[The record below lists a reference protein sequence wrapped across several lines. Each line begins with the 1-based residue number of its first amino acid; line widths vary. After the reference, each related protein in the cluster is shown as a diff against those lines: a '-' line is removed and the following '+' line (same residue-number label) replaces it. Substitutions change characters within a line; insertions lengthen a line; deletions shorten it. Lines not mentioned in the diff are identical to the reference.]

1 MSRKTQWDLLDR
13 LGLSDKAK
21 AVILG
26 HAMAESGCET
36 NRLQGDFSAGR
47 EKSKS
52 YTAQVDA
59 GQISRE
65 DFAKRGP
72 NGGGYGWLQWTF
84 YSRKEGLYDTAKK
97 LGVSIGSEEAAV
109 AWLWDELNQGEYTA
123 VLSALKSDKSLAD
136 MSEVFMTRFER
147 PADQSKD
154 ALKERAKLCE
164 AAYNEFA
171 GTEVSEAPIAQ
182 NIAQSV
188 RYTAKKLIAIAVSQ
202 IGYHEKAG
210 NANLDDPTANSGSGN
225 WTKYARDLARA
236 GYYNGNKNGYA
247 WCDVFVDW
255 CFWILADRDAR
266 LGQTIECQTGDCGAG
281 CLFSRQYYQQQGRL
295 FNTPEPGDQ
304 VFFTQNGEICH
315 TGIVETVNGNRITTI
330 EGNTSDQVAR
340 RSYALGNSYIKDF
353 GRPKY
358 EPDDGTVESAVTPG
372 ETSPATGDKTVDE
385 LAQEVIQ
392 GLWGNGDDRKNGLTA
407 AGYDYGAVQA
417 RVNALLSAPVDPPT
431 PTYKPPDTTNTTV
444 VYATDDYYIVQ
455 PGDTLGEIAARYGM
469 DYWELAEYNR
479 IDNPNIIQIGQRI
492 EIPKRGGGATHAGS
506 GKTRKLGDEVY
517 FSGNTH
523 YLTANDMRG
532 YPCRPGRAIVTGIFD
547 GIHPY
552 HLIRAEESCT
562 VYGWVNADD
571 IEDL

>member
-36 NRLQGDFSAGR
+36 NRLQGDFSASR

-154 ALKERAKLCE
+154 ALKDRAKLCE

-182 NIAQSV
+182 NIAQSA

-202 IGYHEKAG
+202 IGYHEKAS

-266 LGQTIECQTGDCGAG
+266 LGQTIECQTGDCGAD

-295 FNTPEPGDQ
+295 FSTPEPGDQ

-340 RSYALGNSYIKDF
+340 RSYALGNGYIKDF

-358 EPDDGTVESAVTPG
+358 EPEDGTEITVTQG

-407 AGYDYGAVQA
+407 AGYDYNAVQA

-431 PTYKPPDTTNTTV
+431 PTYKPPDTTNTTI